1 MIYEPGNQRAYKE
14 KEIKK
19 TPGWSFS
26 PSVIIHA
33 SVSVFAAIRSEVTC
47 DVVKTEHIIIPTLT
61 RYKSS
66 VNAYELR
73 AFEAK
78 ATDQKAYCQINECP
92 TDGVDYTT
100 EIGESPPLSAAI
112 FSL

>member
-1 MIYEPGNQRAYKE
+1 MINEPGNKRAYKE

-33 SVSVFAAIRSEVTC
+33 SVSVFAAIRSEVTG

-61 RYKSS
+61 WFKPD
-66 VNAYELR
+66 VNAYE
-73 AFEAK
+73 
-78 ATDQKAYCQINECP
+78 P
-92 TDGVDYTT
+92 
-100 EIGESPPLSAAI
+100 AI
-112 FSL
+112 PSVIKQGLQANRLTARSMSVLLMELIIPQR